1 MGLFGR
7 SKGAGPD
14 RNPSGPQRE
23 GGATHV
29 SFRND
34 YYRDQYRNMA
44 GIGRYGTIALLLSVF
59 MNAFLSYEILHRRP
73 IYFATTR
80 DGRIIPLVPLSR
92 PEFSNRTVIEWA
104 TARAV
109 DAYSY
114 DFVNWR
120 ERLTGIAKDF
130 TAVGYSS
137 FVASLKTSG
146 NLSLAIKEKRVVS
159 AAPSGAGVL
168 VAKGLLNGSYAWK
181 VEVPIVV
188 SYQVARNTVSQ
199 NVLVTLLIVRR
210 SLVTH
215 PSGMAIAQFISEEK
229 KL

>member
-1 MGLFGR
+1 MGLFGKSKR
-7 SKGAGPD
+7 SGSEQNA
-14 RNPSGPQRE
+14 PQGE
-23 GGATHV
+23 GGALHV

-34 YYRDQYRNMA
+34 YYRDQYRNMT
-44 GIGRYGTIALLLSVF
+44 GIVRYGAIGLLLSVS
-59 MNAFLSYEILHRRP
+59 MNVFLSYAIIHRRP
-73 IYFATTR
+73 VYFAATR
-80 DGRIIPLVPLSR
+80 TGRIIPLVPLSQ
-92 PEFSNRTVIEWA
+92 PEFSNRTVIKWA

-130 TAVGYSS
+130 TTGGYNS
-137 FVASLKTSG
+137 FVGSLKASG
-146 NLSLAIKEKRVVS
+146 NLSLAIKDKRVVS

-188 SYQVARNTVSQ
+188 SYQVVRNTVSQ

-215 PSGMAIAQFISEEK
+215 PSGLAIAQFISEEK
-229 KL
+229 KV

>member
-1 MGLFGR
+1 MGLFGKSKR
-7 SKGAGPD
+7 SGAEH
-14 RNPSGPQRE
+14 NAPQKE
-23 GGATHV
+23 GGALHV

-44 GIGRYGTIALLLSVF
+44 GLVRYGAIGLLLSVS
-59 MNAFLSYEILHRRP
+59 MNAFLSYELIERP
-73 IYFATTR
+73 PTYFAATR
-80 DGRIIPLVPLSR
+80 SGRIIPLVPLSQ
-92 PEFSNRTVIEWA
+92 PEYSNRTVIKWA

-109 DAYSY
+109 DAFSY

-130 TAVGYSS
+130 TTGGYNS

-146 NLSLAIKEKRVVS
+146 NLSLVIKERRVVS

-168 VAKGLLNGSYAWK
+168 VAKGLLSGSYAWK

-215 PSGMAIAQFISEEK
+215 PSGMAIAQFLSEEK
-229 KL
+229 KI